1 MRVVAP
7 FTYDHEPTMMALLS
21 IDAEDRTRWKL
32 DGPDDYLR
40 CMEYQWDRGETFVN
54 IEHDVEFAPSQY
66 YAVAECPHQWCWTPY
81 LYVEEPQKPNL
92 GLTKFTSTFIAMNH
106 DIWEAFRESSRVQ
119 RLRWQRQPTWS
130 LLDWWISEYM
140 ADRSPKPH
148 AHYPGV
154 VNARPEGVDKMRDD
168 SMAGFLHG

>member
-7 FTYDHEPTMMALLS
+7 FTIDHPPTMHALLS
-21 IDAEDRTRWKL
+21 IDAEHRTRWRL

-40 CMEYQWDRGETFVN
+40 CMEQQWERGESFVN

-66 YAVAECPHQWCWTPY
+66 YNVALCPHQWCWTPY
-81 LYVEEPQKPNL
+81 VGVTEPQKPNL
-92 GLTKFTSTFIAMNH
+92 GLTKFSATFISMNRMMWV
-106 DIWEAFRESSRVQ
+106 DFASSSRVQ
-119 RLRWQRQPTWS
+119 RVRWQRQPTWS
-130 LLDWWISEYM
+130 MLDWWVTEYM
-140 ADRSPKPH
+140 ADRMPKPH

-154 VNARPEGVDKMRDD
+154 VNRRPAGVDRMRDD